1 MIKFY
6 ASLSLIFNN
15 PLAVFFVEEMT
26 MTLVNSAEPELN
38 ETQGY
43 AISRYKLFTILL
55 VTPAPFHCMS
65 SSVTDKSHVH
75 TRIEQSVVFKIIFQ
89 DLIR

>member
-55 VTPAPFHCMS
+55 VALTQIYYHGDTIPLCPH
-65 SSVTDKSHVH
+65 
-75 TRIEQSVVFKIIFQ
+75 QN
-89 DLIR
+89 

>member
-1 MIKFY
+1 M
-6 ASLSLIFNN
+6 FNN
-15 PLAVFFVEEMT
+15 LSAVFFAEEMA

-38 ETQGY
+38 EIQGY

-55 VTPAPFHCMS
+55 VTPTQIYFMGTTIPLYVIICRRQ
-65 SSVTDKSHVH
+65 SHIH
-75 TRIEQSVVFKIIFQ
+75 TRIEQCGFKIIFQ

>member
-1 MIKFY
+1 MIK
-6 ASLSLIFNN
+6 LR
-15 PLAVFFVEEMT
+15 VFVAEEMA
-26 MTLVNSAEPELN
+26 MTLLNSAEPELD
-38 ETQGY
+38 ETHSY
-43 AISRYKLFTILL
+43 AISRYKLFTISL
-55 VTPAPFHCMS
+55 VTPTQIYLLTGLPFHCMS